1 MDRTDKIKE
10 ILKRKG
16 RQVWSIA
23 PDRLVYEAL
32 ELMAEKNCGALL
44 VISED
49 ILVGIF
55 SERDYARKVIL
66 KGKGSK
72 ETLVRDIMTSS
83 VVSVDPENTVDECMR
98 LMTEGRLRHL
108 PVVENGKVA
117 GLVSIG
123 DLVNWVIS
131 AQEESI
137 HQLHDYIVGKYPG

>member
-1 MDRTDKIKE
+1 MDPTDKIKE

-23 PDRLVYEAL
+23 PDQLVYEAL

-83 VVSVDPENTVDECMR
+83 VVSVDPENSVDECMR
-98 LMTEGRLRHL
+98 LMTDRRLRHL
-108 PVVENGKVA
+108 PVLENGKVA

-123 DLVNWVIS
+123 DLVNWIIS
-131 AQEESI
+131 AQQESI
-137 HQLHDYIVGKYPG
+137 NQLHDYIVGKYPG